1 MTALVNPGLAT
12 ELNRSDEFNAD
23 ACMNCGV
30 CSAIC
35 PMVVD
40 VEVRKLFR
48 YVLLGM
54 EEQVRSQTESVFS
67 CLLCKMCEENC
78 PAGVHIAENVRT
90 LRHHIVRTTFGHGEG

>member
-1 MTALVNPGLAT
+1 MTALVNPRLAV
-12 ELNRSDEFNAD
+12 ELARSDEFNAD

-35 PMVVD
+35 PMGVD

-54 EEQVRSQTESVFS
+54 EDKVRAETESVFS

-90 LRHHIVRTTFGHGEG
+90 LRHHIVRTVFGIGRG